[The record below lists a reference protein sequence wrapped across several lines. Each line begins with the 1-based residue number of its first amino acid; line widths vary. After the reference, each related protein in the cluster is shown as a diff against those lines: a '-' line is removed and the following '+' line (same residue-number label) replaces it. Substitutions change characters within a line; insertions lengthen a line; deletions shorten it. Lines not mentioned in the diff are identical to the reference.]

1 MKRVFTAPTVTEAY
15 LMKGILESE
24 GIETFVKNEHL
35 SGLAGE
41 VPFMESWPEV
51 WVIEDQEVEHAE
63 TIIADYQRDSN

>member
-24 GIETFVKNEHL
+24 GIEAFVKNEHL

-41 VPFMESWPEV
+41 VPFMDSWPEV
-51 WVIEDQEVEHAE
+51 WIIDDDEVDHAE
-63 TIIADYQRDSN
+63 VIIADYRRGSN